1 MFVNYPAMAPKPD
14 KDFVARFCAATKR
27 ARENAK
33 PKLTMQAISDKLG
46 IPWRTYQKYEKSSP
60 MPPHLII
67 NFCLHTGIHIL
78 DLFAPPP
85 QKKSD

>member
-1 MFVNYPAMAPKPD
+1 
-14 KDFVARFCAATKR
+14 
-27 ARENAK
+27 
-33 PKLTMQAISDKLG
+33 
-46 IPWRTYQKYEKSSP
+46 